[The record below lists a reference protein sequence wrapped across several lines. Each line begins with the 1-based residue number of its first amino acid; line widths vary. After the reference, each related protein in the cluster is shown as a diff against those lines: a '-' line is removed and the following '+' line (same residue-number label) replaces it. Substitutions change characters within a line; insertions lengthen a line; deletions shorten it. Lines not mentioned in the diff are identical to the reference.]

1 MPFPMPMLRNAA
13 RIARRR
19 VVVCDISEDY
29 ASTPLM
35 RTGEPYLLDYQRL
48 ILGELAA
55 LSATADVRCVVLH
68 RPIRGRLLL
77 AVVELFTEGTPG

>member
-1 MPFPMPMLRNAA
+1 
-13 RIARRR
+13 
-19 VVVCDISEDY
+19 
-29 ASTPLM
+29 M

-55 LSATADVRCVVLH
+55 LSAAADVCCVVLH

-77 AVVELFTEGTPG
+77 AVVELFTEGTPR